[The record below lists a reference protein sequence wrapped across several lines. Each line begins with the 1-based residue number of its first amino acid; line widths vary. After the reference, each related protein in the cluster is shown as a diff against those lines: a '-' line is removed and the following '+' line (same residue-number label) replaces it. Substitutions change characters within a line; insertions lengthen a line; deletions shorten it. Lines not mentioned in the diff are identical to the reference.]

1 MTEWVDAPAGIPSLM
16 HHGKHPR
23 IVDDLVLVVMATL
36 AVLAVLGLL
45 AAAPAL

>member
-1 MTEWVDAPAGIPSLM
+1 MLEWVDARAGIPSVM
-16 HHGKHPR
+16 HHGKHP

-36 AVLAVLGLL
+36 GVLAVLGFL